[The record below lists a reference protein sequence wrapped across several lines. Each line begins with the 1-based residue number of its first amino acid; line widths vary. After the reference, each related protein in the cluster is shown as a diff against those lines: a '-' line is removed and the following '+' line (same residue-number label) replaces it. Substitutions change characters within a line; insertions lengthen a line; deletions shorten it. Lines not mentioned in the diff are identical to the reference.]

1 MEFEMSKSNLLIM
14 PIIQYVTSKV
24 SQAGETPQLLP
35 GEPDLCKKFGV
46 ARGTVR
52 RAMAYLIERGIVIQL
67 PKRRGYFSNPK
78 YSNSGEINI
87 GVLSGSGYFAAMSH
101 LASDMYSGFLQGIKP
116 LYCLFQF
123 LNVSS
128 CDPETIADLI
138 EYNGLKALLWLCPE
152 DEGIPAFNSLL
163 KKSIPLVAIENAYVV
178 NHIHPERNFLL
189 YDQVHAGELRAE
201 QVLDSGFHKPLYCA
215 ERGKVTDAFAQYL
228 NRNGGVCKPEDILST
243 EEIPVRIDPQKNLS
257 GFDCIVCDG
266 DRKRYSMLLNQL
278 QQHPDGKKV
287 KVFLEKEINSEDIIP
302 DFPDLDIEFIR
313 SLDMRT
319 TAFNAGKRAG
329 LILRGILTKRKAGS
343 FESEF
348 FR

>member
-1 MEFEMSKSNLLIM
+1 MSKSNLLIM
-14 PIIQYVTSKV
+14 PIIQYVISKV

-35 GEPDLCKKFGV
+35 GEPDLCEKFGV

-87 GVLSGSGYFAAMSH
+87 GVLVGSGYFAAMSYYS
-101 LASDMYSGFLQGIKP
+101 SDMYSGFLQGIKP
-116 LYCLFQF
+116 LYCAFQF

-128 CDPETIADLI
+128 CDPETVAALP
-138 EYNGLKALLWLCPE
+138 EHNGLNAVLWLCPG
-152 DEGIPAFNSLL
+152 DENLPAVNRLIEKQFPV
-163 KKSIPLVAIENAYVV
+163 IAIENPYIV
-178 NHIHPERNFLL
+178 NRSRPERNFLL
-189 YDQVHAGELRAE
+189 YDLTHAGELRAK
-201 QVLDSGFHKPLYCA
+201 QVLDSGFRKPLYCA
-215 ERGKVTDAFAQYL
+215 EHGKIQDAFAQYI

-243 EEIPVRIDPQKNLS
+243 EDIPVRIDPQKDLS
-257 GFDCIVCDG
+257 SFDCIVCDG
-266 DRKRYSMLLNQL
+266 DRRRYSMLLNRL
-278 QQHPDGKKV
+278 QQHPEGKAI

-302 DFPDLDIEFIR
+302 DFPDLDIEFTR
-313 SLDMRT
+313 LLDMRT

-329 LILRGILTKRKAGS
+329 VILRGILSKKKAGS
-343 FESEF
+343 FDSEF